1 MLHAPSLSS
10 VPRIAPL
17 ALAALLAATLVATSA
32 QSPRP
37 PSGPSGIRALRPPP
51 RFPPRPLFPL
61 SLLPVADGPWMTESA
76 DIDGDGDQDLV
87 AANDTVSVLRNGG
100 GGRFE
105 TTAEFIVDLSAYDLV
120 AVALTDLDGDADA
133 DLVALSNAAAGVY
146 VLPND
151 GTGTFSS
158 STGYWSGGGDSGG
171 FALGDLDGDGDRDIV
186 CVSGTLAGGKGGFA
200 NVLVLLNDGD
210 GTFQYGEQHGLF
222 GKEPY
227 RVAVVLY
234 DVLGCSYAE
243 IAATTGVPEGTVKSR
258 IFRARAEL
266 AVSLGTAVGR
276 TESND

>member
-1 MLHAPSLSS
+1 
-10 VPRIAPL
+10 
-17 ALAALLAATLVATSA
+17 
-32 QSPRP
+32 
-37 PSGPSGIRALRPPP
+37 
-51 RFPPRPLFPL
+51 
-61 SLLPVADGPWMTESA
+61 MTESA

-151 GTGTFSS
+151 GTGTFGS

-227 RVAVVLY
+227 RVAVGDLDGDSDRDIAV
-234 DVLGCSYAE
+234 SFYARDTVGVFANDGDATFAPLVEHPSGGDYPVDIE
-243 IAATTGVPEGTVKSR
+243 IADVDGDSDGDVVVA
-258 IFRARAEL
+258 ARMCY
-266 AVSLGTAVGR
+266 R
-276 TESND
+276 